1 MEDSMD
7 RVFAQA
13 LATIRALSNPKIIP
27 ASPVIQRPPIQDRI
41 HLYGLYK
48 QATEGDV
55 DLLMAR
61 PTGNRGEDESG
72 RTKWDAWY
80 SQRGLTKAEA
90 KRRYIPY
97 LLETMDKYASST
109 AEARELIL
117 ELRGLWDQ
125 VKYLQANTDS
135 QPASPIEQSAR
146 ATKHTTRFEDLQY
159 EKVADNPEEEDDVTE
174 EEEQDRVS
182 ISKRD
187 AISALDEIVTKVTLL
202 KSLLMASSDNT
213 LSSYRHSMFITA
225 PSTPSHSLSR
235 LPSALGLSK
244 LSSLRKQLPEAS
256 SGSEDSD
263 GSWKTFFF
271 LLIKKMLLF
280 SRRIAFDVALVAA
293 IVTLIRWRRSMQR
306 AIASSSTSSTI
317 AR

>member
-1 MEDSMD
+1 
-7 RVFAQA
+7 
-13 LATIRALSNPKIIP
+13 
-27 ASPVIQRPPIQDRI
+27 
-41 HLYGLYK
+41 
-48 QATEGDV
+48 
-55 DLLMAR
+55 
-61 PTGNRGEDESG
+61 
-72 RTKWDAWY
+72 
-80 SQRGLTKAEA
+80 
-90 KRRYIPY
+90 
-97 LLETMDKYASST
+97 MDKYASST

-271 LLIKKMLLF
+271 LLIKKMLVRYQFKYTTRNANLSLYQLF